1 MTETCALLQI
11 AVTPDETKPEMRDP
25 NDAEVI
31 TSGSGMRSAAHEG
44 VITMTPR
51 ILAFAGSTR

>member
-1 MTETCALLQI
+1 MTETCALVQT

-31 TSGSGMRSAAHEG
+31 PFDPS
-44 VITMTPR
+44 
-51 ILAFAGSTR
+51 